1 MVSLSYR
8 KVQLTVFEILVYL
21 AATCSLLEVVVVP
34 FRLVK
39 SNSHDSWFPG
49 ACLQDLSRLIWR
61 AALLPRPSQLFSKF
75 N

>member
-21 AATCSLLEVVVVP
+21 AATCSLLEVVVP

-39 SNSHDSWFPG
+39 SNSHDSWFSVQEPVY
-49 ACLQDLSRLIWR
+49 RT
-61 AALLPRPSQLFSKF
+61 
-75 N
+75 